1 VVRHGALSK
10 SHVDEMLC
18 SADPRVRRAAFT
30 LLEGCNPK
38 LKKHGA
44 LYFEVLRF
52 IWSATANYDTCREF
66 MRRNW
71 PNAGHEGGAG
81 GAGRTARG

>member
-1 VVRHGALSK
+1 MVRYGALSK
-10 SHVDEMLC
+10 LHVDEMLC

-30 LLEGCNPK
+30 LLESCNPK
-38 LKKHGA
+38 IKKHGP

-66 MRRNW
+66 MLRNW
-71 PNAGHEGGAG
+71 H
-81 GAGRTARG
+81 